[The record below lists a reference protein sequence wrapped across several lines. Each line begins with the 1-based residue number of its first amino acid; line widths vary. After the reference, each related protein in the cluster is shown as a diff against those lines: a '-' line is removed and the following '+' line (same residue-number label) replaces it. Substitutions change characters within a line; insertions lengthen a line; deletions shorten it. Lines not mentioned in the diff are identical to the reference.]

1 LNTWINGRSRTLI
14 DHRDRGL
21 QYGDGVFETMRVRRR
36 RVRLLD
42 YHLQRLFEGCRRLK
56 IEPPSGGALR
66 REIEARAALR
76 TDAVLKLIVTRGPGS
91 RGYRPSGEE
100 RCTRVISLH
109 APSRGAAAAAQPLV
123 RVRMC
128 STRLGI
134 NPLLAGV
141 KTLNRLES
149 VMARSEWRDPRVW
162 EGLLR
167 DVDGNI
173 VSGTMSN
180 LFIRSGS
187 YLMTPMLDRCGIAGV
202 MRRWVLEQAK
212 DLGMRPLEGR
222 LSWDEIVAAAEA
234 FMTNA
239 VAGVVSVA
247 LVQDGAERIRF
258 ANQDSAR
265 ALRARLEAL

>member
-1 LNTWINGRSRTLI
+1 MNTWINGRSRTAI

-21 QYGDGVFETMRVRRR
+21 QYGDGVFETMRVQRRR
-36 RVRLLD
+36 LRLLD
-42 YHLQRLFEGCRRLK
+42 FHLERLLEGCRRLK
-56 IEPPSGGALR
+56 IEPPKVGPLR
-66 REIEARAALR
+66 RELEACAARRA
-76 TDAVLKLIVTRGPGS
+76 DAVLKLIVTRGSGS
-91 RGYRPSGEE
+91 RGYRPSGGE

-109 APSRGAAAAAQPLV
+109 APPRDAAAAAHPPV

-128 STRLGI
+128 STRVGI
-134 NPLLAGV
+134 NPMLAGV

-149 VMARSEWRDPRVW
+149 VMARSEWRDPRIW

-180 LFIRSGS
+180 LFVRSGP

-202 MRRWVLEQAK
+202 MRRWVLERAK
-212 DLGMRPLEGR
+212 DFGLRPLEGR
-222 LSWDEIVAAAEA
+222 LSWGEVGEADEA

-247 LVQDGAERIRF
+247 LIQDGAERIRF
-258 ANQDSAR
+258 ANQDGAR
-265 ALRARLEAL
+265 ALRARLGAL